1 VYENASLAGVITTHG
16 SQNET
21 RNIERAIHKSQ
32 RNINS
37 VESAKDNTPEPP
49 NMLKGKNKYRRLGRN
64 KVSAA

>member
-1 VYENASLAGVITTHG
+1 MYENASLVGVITTHG
-16 SQNET
+16 SQKET

-49 NMLKGKNKYRRLGRN
+49 NMLKGKTDI
-64 KVSAA
+64 VD